1 MGASL
6 TLLVCPTERGKRRR
20 RKLGGKVRVESGKVL
35 GGGHMLHQ
43 LEKEEEG
50 REEKERRECAAPLG
64 PGGAD
69 FIVPPIGGSFY
80 KQCGPPPLPLSHQ
93 KWKVGNKSLLPIAT
107 ALCGLGAP
115 IQVSTSSSRKKI
127 AKSRKA
133 QGAWTRKLS
142 RLS

>member
-1 MGASL
+1 
-6 TLLVCPTERGKRRR
+6 
-20 RKLGGKVRVESGKVL
+20 
-35 GGGHMLHQ
+35 MLHQ

-50 REEKERRECAAPLG
+50 GGKRRKEESVPLLWDPAAPTLLSL
-64 PGGAD
+64 PSEAAFINNAD
-69 FIVPPIGGSFY
+69 
-80 KQCGPPPLPLSHQ
+80 PPPPLSHQ

-115 IQVSTSSSRKKI
+115 IQVSTSSPRKKI

-133 QGAWTRKLS
+133 QRAWTRKLS